1 MDQVGTDTSL
11 VLTIKL
17 IKDFSPAV
25 TLQPVLTPYVG
36 IRNALRI
43 INIIGRKSICCR
55 SPSGPQ
61 IVYLLIKTNTLND
74 LEYLSTHYHFS
85 LI

>member
-25 TLQPVLTPYVG
+25 TLLPVLPPYVG
-36 IRNALRI
+36 NRNALRI
-43 INIIGRKSICCR
+43 ISNYGNFQGWSLQQNEVEIIHQVRLVINIICI
-55 SPSGPQ
+55 
-61 IVYLLIKTNTLND
+61 TLCPN
-74 LEYLSTHYHFS
+74 S
-85 LI
+85 LRH